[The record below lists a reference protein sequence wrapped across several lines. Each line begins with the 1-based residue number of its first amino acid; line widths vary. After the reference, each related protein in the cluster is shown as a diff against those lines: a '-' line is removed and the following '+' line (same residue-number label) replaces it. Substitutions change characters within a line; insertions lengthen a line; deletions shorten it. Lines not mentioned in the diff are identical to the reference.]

1 MKMTYEQY
9 QQLKDKGLSDEQI
22 AKAAQTRGVELPS
35 ESFLGGLAKQY
46 VIAPAIRAANV
57 AGTAVGG
64 IASKITGNDVYYNRA
79 LDYTQKDKI
88 INAGPL
94 GQMNIEG
101 MKTFGAGGGKQI
113 GSQTLEA
120 AASFAPYG
128 RMASGISNV
137 ASKIPF
143 VKGASNAIGKVG
155 SFAAGGYTV
164 DVASGLKTG
173 EEDPYAPGVATAV
186 SGVIP
191 AAAPFVRMFGKVA
204 KFTTSQLTGLNP
216 ETVTT
221 LITNPK
227 GITQAQAEGLSRLN
241 LASQVKKAFDGRL
254 SQLTSTGKE
263 YQAIRNAPGKF
274 ILPNNTIEN
283 VLNKYG
289 VKVEG
294 GNIIVGP
301 ESTPLK
307 PGDRRAIEDFISQYG
322 DAKTYSSN
330 ALLNVRR
337 ALDNMASYESDKSGV
352 SQAISKELRHVYDGY
367 AKRFLPGLKE
377 LDAKFAPEKKI
388 IKQLSKDF
396 FTPEGELKDEAI
408 NKIANSVGKG
418 KDKLLARLEELVPGI
433 TQKAQI
439 LKAIEDIGA
448 ANGQKVGTYMRANP
462 LVVGGSFLAN
472 PVLGFLSI
480 AASVPSIA
488 VPIIKSVGLVRG
500 WSSDAVTNLIFNILS
515 GKTLTN
521 SELVMFRS
529 AMSDHVMKLSPGDQ
543 LIDSI
548 AK

>member
-1 MKMTYEQY
+1 MKMTFEQY
-9 QQLKDKGLSDEQI
+9 QKLKDNGLSDEQI

-35 ESFLGGLAKQY
+35 ESLLGGIAKQY
-46 VIAPAIRAANV
+46 VVAPAIRAANL
-57 AGTAVGG
+57 AGTVVGG
-64 IASKITGNDVYYNRA
+64 IASKLTGNDAYYNRA
-79 LDYTQKDKI
+79 IDYTQKDKI

-101 MKTFGAGGGKQI
+101 MKTFGAGGGEQI

-137 ASKIPF
+137 ASKIPLL
-143 VKGASNAIGKVG
+143 KWSSNAIGKVG
-155 SFAAGGYTV
+155 SLATGGYAV

-191 AAAPFVRMFGKVA
+191 AAAPVVRMFGRVA
-204 KFTTSQLTGLNP
+204 KFTASQLTGLNP

-241 LASQVKKAFDGRL
+241 LASQVKTAFDGRL

-263 YQAIRNAPGKF
+263 YEAIRNAPGKF
-274 ILPNNTIEN
+274 ILPNNTIEG

-289 VKVEG
+289 VKVDG
-294 GNIIVGP
+294 GKVMVGP

-337 ALDNMASYESDKSGV
+337 ALDNMASYEADKSGV
-352 SQAISKELRHVYDGY
+352 SQAISKELRHIYDGY

-388 IKQLSKDF
+388 IKQLKKDF

-488 VPIIKSVGLVRG
+488 VPIIKSVGMVRG
-500 WSSDAVTNLIFNILS
+500 WSSDAVTNLISKVLS

-543 LIDSI
+543 LVDDLS
-548 AK
+548 K